1 MAMLKNSKKTAAKTA
16 KTHLKPTD
24 DKSDEAIGDK
34 LGITITAPNFQTAE
48 ITVRGSTNMVQ
59 LMFGEKAR
67 NTMRE
72 KQAAG
77 STAKKGKR
85 EAKDFDEAFEQAI
98 HRSRQGWCGIPASAI
113 RAAMIRACTL
123 VGFEMTKAKM
133 CLFVSGDGYDAVE
146 GTPLVKLFYHDEDG
160 NEVAAEP
167 HHVEHMVRNA
177 TGVAD
182 IRVRAMYDE
191 GWMARIRIR
200 FDADIFTPQEI
211 ANLLQR
217 AGLQV
222 GVGEG
227 RPFSPKSCG
236 MGWGQFE
243 LVQENN
249 D

>member
-1 MAMLKNSKKTAAKTA
+1 MTMLKNSKKKT
-16 KTHLKPTD
+16 KESTPHLTPTD
-24 DKSDEAIGDK
+24 NKSDSAIGSK

-48 ITVRGSTNMVQ
+48 ITVRGATPMVQ
-59 LMFGEKAR
+59 LAFGEKAR
-67 NTMRE
+67 NAMRE

-85 EAKDFDEAFEQAI
+85 EAKDFEEAFRQAV
-98 HRSRQGWCGIPASAI
+98 HRSRQGWCGIPASAV

-146 GTPLVKLFYHDEDG
+146 GTPLVKLFYHNEDG

-167 HHVEHMVRNA
+167 QHVEHMVRNA

-191 GWMARIRIR
+191 GWMARIRVK
-200 FDADIFTPQEI
+200 FDADIFTPDEI
-211 ANLLQR
+211 ANLMHR

-249 D
+249 G

>member
-1 MAMLKNSKKTAAKTA
+1 MTMLKNSKKTRAPA
-16 KTHLKPTD
+16 THLAATD
-24 DKSDEAIGDK
+24 DKSDAAIAGR
-34 LGITITAPNFQTAE
+34 LNVTITAPNFKEMSLEVVGATP
-48 ITVRGSTNMVQ
+48 MVQ
-59 LMFGEKAR
+59 LAFGEKAR

-85 EAKDFDEAFEQAI
+85 EAKDFEAAFEQAI
-98 HRSRQGWCGIPASAI
+98 HRSREGWCGIPAGAV
-113 RAAMIRACTL
+113 RAAMIRACSL
-123 VGFEMTKAKM
+123 VGFEMVKAKM
-133 CLFVSGDGYDAVE
+133 CLFIRGDGYDAVE
-146 GTPLVKLFYHDEDG
+146 GTPLIKMFRVDEDG
-160 NEVAAEP
+160 NEIDAEP

-191 GWMARIRIR
+191 GWRARVRVR
-200 FDADIFTPQEI
+200 YDADIFTADEI
-211 ANLLQR
+211 TNLLHR

-236 MGWGQFE
+236 MGWGQFD
-243 LVQENN
+243 LVLDNSNE
-249 D
+249 